1 MSASKNQ
8 SRFEWSCPIKKQ
20 YFVIWIDFY
29 ARIAKEMT
37 FEFVKSYF
45 WTIKG
50 RLIIIIFLFQTAL
63 LVDSSIH
70 SKHFAEPNHG
80 SVFSFEQALGS
91 LIAYTTPAEETS
103 NYYFLNI
110 WFFEFLSEFWKI
122 LLGHP
127 VFIVQFDE
135 NQAWYCDTWGC
146 NGRCEG
152 SVTSIV
158 DLEGAEL
165 MWYRFVPTILC
176 GNIILLLWI
185 WFDIIKGYY
194 IDIWK
199 QQNSDL
205 WDKKFQVFILIS
217 WILHSGII
225 L

>member
-1 MSASKNQ
+1 M
-8 SRFEWSCPIKKQ
+8 
-20 YFVIWIDFY
+20 
-29 ARIAKEMT
+29 
-37 FEFVKSYF
+37 
-45 WTIKG
+45 
-50 RLIIIIFLFQTAL
+50 
-63 LVDSSIH
+63 DSSIH

-165 MWYRFVPTILC
+165 M
-176 GNIILLLWI
+176 
-185 WFDIIKGYY
+185 
-194 IDIWK
+194 
-199 QQNSDL
+199 
-205 WDKKFQVFILIS
+205 
-217 WILHSGII
+217 
-225 L
+225 